1 MAHVHASNQ
10 FYKCKHGD
18 YLMRTHQD
26 DFEEIT
32 KDIIN
37 ADAFKKDETNVYLD
51 EKIEKTFQKFI
62 EFILNMQRDG
72 V

>member
-1 MAHVHASNQ
+1 
-10 FYKCKHGD
+10 
-18 YLMRTHQD
+18 MRTHQD
-26 DFEEIT
+26 DFEEII

-51 EKIEKTFQKFI
+51 EEIEKTFQKFI